1 MKVLFL
7 AAEASPLVKV
17 GGLGDVAGSLPA
29 ALIAAGHE
37 VRVALPG
44 YGAIDWPRWS
54 PERVASVAVRRAGG
68 DQIADVFS
76 TNVAGVPFWLITGPP
91 IPKDRSIYGS
101 GIDEDAPKFIF
112 FSLASLWAAQA
123 LGFRPDII
131 HAHDFHASAA
141 VYWLGT
147 EGRRNEY
154 FRSAGSVLT
163 IHNLPYSGQGAG
175 RALGAYWMPKADAIG
190 ALPDSHRDSLLALG
204 ILAADEI
211 TTVSP
216 TYAREILTP
225 SYGHGLDGL
234 LRSRADRLT
243 GILNGLDTRS
253 WDPASDDAL
262 AQRFDA
268 ATMEKRR
275 DNKAA
280 LQAEAGLEVRSD
292 VPLIGVVSRF
302 DWQKGL
308 DVAVAPVRRWVEQG
322 GQFVLLGTGERSLEH
337 EYALLEQKHPG
348 RASVRLR
355 FDPKYARRIY
365 AGADA
370 LLIPS
375 RYEPCGLTQMIAM
388 RYGSVPVARRTG
400 GLADT
405 IVDAGD
411 PGGTGILYDEESSV
425 WLWDAMERMLR
436 VYSQPPQWAEL
447 QRRGMRNDFS
457 WDRSAGLY
465 GAVYERARGLRV
477 SPSATTNATAPDA
490 LKL

>member
-7 AAEASPLVKV
+7 AAEAAPLVKV

-29 ALIAAGHE
+29 ALIEAGHD
-37 VRVALPG
+37 VRVAIPG
-44 YGAIDWPRWS
+44 YGSIDWTRWA
-54 PERVASVAVRRAGG
+54 PERVASVVVRRAGG
-68 DQIADVFS
+68 DQTADVFS
-76 TNVAGVPFWLITGPP
+76 ADVGGVPFWLITGPP
-91 IPKDRSIYGS
+91 IPRDGTVYGS
-101 GIDEDAPKFIF
+101 GIGEDGPKFIF

-123 LGFRPDII
+123 LGFQPDVV

-141 VYWLGT
+141 LYWLGT
-147 EGRRNEY
+147 EGRGNAY
-154 FRSAGSVLT
+154 FRSAGTVLT

-175 RALGAYWMPKADAIG
+175 RALGEYFLLKAG
-190 ALPDSHRDSLLALG
+190 AVGVLPESHHDSLLALG

-225 SYGHGLDGL
+225 EYGRGLDGL

-243 GILNGLDTRS
+243 GILNGLDTQS
-253 WDPASDDAL
+253 WNPAADEAL
-262 AQRFDA
+262 AVRYDLS
-268 ATMEKRR
+268 RR
-275 DNKAA
+275 ELRPLNKTA
-280 LQAEAGLEVRSD
+280 LQDEAGLDEEPGT
-292 VPLIGVVSRF
+292 PLIGVVSRL

-308 DVAVAPVRRWVEQG
+308 DVAAAPVRRWVEAG
-322 GQFVLLGTGERSLEH
+322 GQFVLLGTGER
-337 EYALLEQKHPG
+337 ALEQEYMEIEQRNPR

-355 FDPKYARRIY
+355 FDGGYARRVY

-411 PGGTGILYDEESSV
+411 PGGTGILFDEESPVS
-425 WLWDAMERMLR
+425 LWDALERMLR
-436 VYSQPPQWAEL
+436 VYSLPARWAEL
-447 QRRGMRNDFS
+447 QTRGMRTDFS
-457 WDRSAGLY
+457 WSRSAARYATL
-465 GAVYERARGLRV
+465 YERARSLR
-477 SPSATTNATAPDA
+477 AQAR
-490 LKL
+490 